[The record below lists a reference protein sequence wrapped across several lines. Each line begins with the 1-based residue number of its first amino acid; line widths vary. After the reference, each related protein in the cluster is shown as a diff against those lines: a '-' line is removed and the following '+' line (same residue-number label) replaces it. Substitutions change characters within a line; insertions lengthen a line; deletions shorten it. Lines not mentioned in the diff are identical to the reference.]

1 MLNRNYLVN
10 PQGADSRLLRCPNIQ
25 AFKGLWPTV
34 TRDVQCPAG
43 CGPME
48 YKTKRNLKIRVFDP
62 LGYAMMIAGIPFLAA
77 PDNLPF
83 DFFTSNQIV
92 NTGIGVGLLLLG
104 ARRASLVTTDL
115 RCNTCN
121 GVILE
126 SKSIDQKL
134 KGDLLGLSENKAEYI
149 RTALSSST
157 ENSEHDCPDCGKKM
171 SHIIVPIERER
182 GVYEDNLL
190 VPDIIE
196 DLTTKSDSVK
206 LDGCKECD
214 LIWFKN
220 AKREQKLSM
229 DTAIIP
235 KT

>member
-1 MLNRNYLVN
+1 MS
-10 PQGADSRLLRCPNIQ
+10 AE
-25 AFKGLWPTV
+25 
-34 TRDVQCPAG
+34 VQCPAG

-48 YKTKRNLKIRVFDP
+48 YKTIRNLKIRAFDP
-62 LGYAMMIAGIPFLAA
+62 LGTVFYLAGLILIANSIEVGSGETNPGVIIGALLFIP
-77 PDNLPF
+77 
-83 DFFTSNQIV
+83 
-92 NTGIGVGLLLLG
+92 GVYLS
-104 ARRASLVTTDL
+104 SLVTTDL
-115 RCNTCN
+115 SCNTCT

-157 ENSEHDCPDCGKKM
+157 EDSEHDCPDCGKKM
-171 SHIIVPIERER
+171 SHILVPIERER
-182 GVYEDNLL
+182 GAYEDNLL

-214 LIWFKN
+214 LLWFKN

>member
-1 MLNRNYLVN
+1 MS
-10 PQGADSRLLRCPNIQ
+10 AE
-25 AFKGLWPTV
+25 
-34 TRDVQCPAG
+34 VQCPTG

-48 YKTKRNLKIRVFDP
+48 YKTNRNLKIRAFDP
-62 LGYAMMIAGIPFLAA
+62 LGTVFYLAGLILIANSIEVGSGETNPGVIIGALLFIP
-77 PDNLPF
+77 
-83 DFFTSNQIV
+83 
-92 NTGIGVGLLLLG
+92 GVYLS
-104 ARRASLVTTDL
+104 SLVTTDL
-115 RCNTCN
+115 SCNTCT

-182 GVYEDNLL
+182 GAYEDPLL
-190 VPDIIE
+190 PDVIA
-196 DLTTKSDSVK
+196 DWTTKSDSVK

-214 LIWFKN
+214 LLWFKN

>member
-1 MLNRNYLVN
+1 MS
-10 PQGADSRLLRCPNIQ
+10 AE
-25 AFKGLWPTV
+25 
-34 TRDVQCPAG
+34 VQCPAG

-48 YKTKRNLKIRVFDP
+48 YKTNRNLKIRAFDP
-62 LGYAMMIAGIPFLAA
+62 LGTVFYLAGLILIANSIEVGSGETNPGVIIGALLFIP
-77 PDNLPF
+77 
-83 DFFTSNQIV
+83 
-92 NTGIGVGLLLLG
+92 GVYLS
-104 ARRASLVTTDL
+104 SLVTTDL
-115 RCNTCN
+115 SCNTCT

-157 ENSEHDCPDCGKKM
+157 EDSEHDCPDCGKKM
-171 SHIIVPIERER
+171 SHILVPIERER
-182 GVYEDNLL
+182 GAYEDPLM
-190 VPDIIE
+190 PDVIA
-196 DLTTKSDSVK
+196 DWTTKSDSVK

-214 LIWFKN
+214 LLWFKN

>member
-1 MLNRNYLVN
+1 M
-10 PQGADSRLLRCPNIQ
+10 G
-25 AFKGLWPTV
+25 G
-34 TRDVQCPAG
+34 DVQCPAG
-43 CGPME
+43 CGLME
-48 YKTKRNLKIRVFDP
+48 YKTNRNLKIRAFDP
-62 LGYAMMIAGIPFLAA
+62 LGTVFYLAGLILIANSIEVGSGETNPGVIIGALLFIP
-77 PDNLPF
+77 
-83 DFFTSNQIV
+83 
-92 NTGIGVGLLLLG
+92 GVYLS
-104 ARRASLVTTDL
+104 SLVTTDL
-115 RCNTCN
+115 SCNTCT

-182 GVYEDNLL
+182 GAYEDNLL

-214 LIWFKN
+214 LLWFKN

>member
-1 MLNRNYLVN
+1 MS
-10 PQGADSRLLRCPNIQ
+10 AE
-25 AFKGLWPTV
+25 
-34 TRDVQCPAG
+34 VQCPAG

-48 YKTKRNLKIRVFDP
+48 YKTNRNLKIRAFDP
-62 LGYAMMIAGIPFLAA
+62 LGTVFYLAGLILIANSIEVGSGETNPGVIIGALLFIP
-77 PDNLPF
+77 
-83 DFFTSNQIV
+83 
-92 NTGIGVGLLLLG
+92 GVYLS
-104 ARRASLVTTDL
+104 SLVTTDL
-115 RCNTCN
+115 SCNTCT

-196 DLTTKSDSVK
+196 DLTTKSDGVK

-214 LIWFKN
+214 LLWFKN

>member
-1 MLNRNYLVN
+1 MS
-10 PQGADSRLLRCPNIQ
+10 AE
-25 AFKGLWPTV
+25 
-34 TRDVQCPAG
+34 VQCPAG
-43 CGPME
+43 CGPMD

-83 DFFTSNQIV
+83 DFFTSNLIV

-149 RTALSSST
+149 RTALSSSM
-157 ENSEHDCPDCGKKM
+157 EESEYTCPDCGEKM
-171 SHIIVPIERER
+171 RHIRVPIEDGEHRASPIA
-182 GVYEDNLL
+182 
-190 VPDIIE
+190 PDIVE
-196 DLTTKSDSVK
+196 DIKNLTTVSRTVEI
-206 LDGCKECD
+206 DGCKGCD
-214 LIWFKN
+214 MLWFKK
-220 AKREQKLSM
+220 AKWEKLLSK
-229 DTAIIP
+229 DSTIIP

>member
-1 MLNRNYLVN
+1 MS
-10 PQGADSRLLRCPNIQ
+10 AE
-25 AFKGLWPTV
+25 
-34 TRDVQCPAG
+34 VQCPAG
-43 CGPME
+43 CGPMD
-48 YKTKRNLKIRVFDP
+48 YITKRNMKIRVFDP
-62 LGYAMMIAGIPFLAA
+62 LGYAMMIAGIPFIAA

-83 DFFTSNQIV
+83 DFFTSNLIV
-92 NTGIGVGLLLLG
+92 NMGIGVGLLVLG

-115 RCNTCN
+115 RCNTCT

-157 ENSEHDCPDCGKKM
+157 EDSEHDCPDCGKKM
-171 SHIIVPIERER
+171 SHILVPIERER
-182 GVYEDNLL
+182 GAYEDPLL
-190 VPDIIE
+190 PDVIA
-196 DLTTKSDSVK
+196 DWTTKSDSVK

-214 LIWFKN
+214 LLWFKN
-220 AKREQKLSM
+220 AKIEQKLSM

>member
-1 MLNRNYLVN
+1 MS
-10 PQGADSRLLRCPNIQ
+10 AE
-25 AFKGLWPTV
+25 
-34 TRDVQCPAG
+34 VQCPAG

-48 YKTKRNLKIRVFDP
+48 YKTNRNLKIRAFDP
-62 LGYAMMIAGIPFLAA
+62 LGTVFYLAGLILIANSIEVGSGETNPGVIIGALLFIP
-77 PDNLPF
+77 
-83 DFFTSNQIV
+83 
-92 NTGIGVGLLLLG
+92 GVYLS
-104 ARRASLVTTDL
+104 SLVTTDL
-115 RCNTCN
+115 SCNTCT

-157 ENSEHDCPDCGKKM
+157 EDSEHDCPDCGKKM
-171 SHIIVPIERER
+171 SHILVPIERER
-182 GVYEDNLL
+182 GAYEDPLL
-190 VPDIIE
+190 PDVIA
-196 DLTTKSDSVK
+196 DWTTKSDSVK

-214 LIWFKN
+214 LLWFKN

>member
-1 MLNRNYLVN
+1 MS
-10 PQGADSRLLRCPNIQ
+10 AEI
-25 AFKGLWPTV
+25 
-34 TRDVQCPAG
+34 QCPAG

-48 YKTKRNLKIRVFDP
+48 YKANRNLKIRAFDP
-62 LGYAMMIAGIPFLAA
+62 LGTVFYLAGLILIANSIEVGSGETNPGVIIGALLFIP
-77 PDNLPF
+77 
-83 DFFTSNQIV
+83 
-92 NTGIGVGLLLLG
+92 G
-104 ARRASLVTTDL
+104 AYLSSLVTTDL
-115 RCNTCN
+115 SCNTCT

-157 ENSEHDCPDCGKKM
+157 EDSEHDCPDCGKKM
-171 SHIIVPIERER
+171 SHILVPIERER
-182 GVYEDNLL
+182 GAYEDPLL
-190 VPDIIE
+190 PDVIA
-196 DLTTKSDSVK
+196 DWTTKSDSVK

-214 LIWFKN
+214 LLWFKN

>member
-1 MLNRNYLVN
+1 
-10 PQGADSRLLRCPNIQ
+10 
-25 AFKGLWPTV
+25 
-34 TRDVQCPAG
+34 
-43 CGPME
+43 ME
-48 YKTKRNLKIRVFDP
+48 YKTNRNLKIRAFDP
-62 LGYAMMIAGIPFLAA
+62 LGTVFYLAGLILIANSIEVGSGETNPGVIIGALLFIP
-77 PDNLPF
+77 
-83 DFFTSNQIV
+83 
-92 NTGIGVGLLLLG
+92 GVYLS
-104 ARRASLVTTDL
+104 SLVTTDL
-115 RCNTCN
+115 SCNTCT

-157 ENSEHDCPDCGKKM
+157 EDSEHDCPDCGKKM

-182 GVYEDNLL
+182 RAYEDPLL
-190 VPDIIE
+190 PDVIA
-196 DLTTKSDSVK
+196 DWTTKSDSVK

-214 LIWFKN
+214 LLWFKN

>member
-1 MLNRNYLVN
+1 MS
-10 PQGADSRLLRCPNIQ
+10 AE
-25 AFKGLWPTV
+25 
-34 TRDVQCPAG
+34 VQCPAG

-48 YKTKRNLKIRVFDP
+48 YKTNRNLKIRAFDP
-62 LGYAMMIAGIPFLAA
+62 LGTVFYLAGLILIANSIEVGSGETNPGVIIGALLFIP
-77 PDNLPF
+77 
-83 DFFTSNQIV
+83 
-92 NTGIGVGLLLLG
+92 GVYLS
-104 ARRASLVTTDL
+104 SLVTTDL
-115 RCNTCN
+115 SCNTCT

-157 ENSEHDCPDCGKKM
+157 EDSEHDCPDCGKKM

-182 GVYEDNLL
+182 RAYEDPLL
-190 VPDIIE
+190 PDVIA
-196 DLTTKSDSVK
+196 DWTTKSDAVK

-214 LIWFKN
+214 LLWFKN

-229 DTAIIP
+229 DTTIIP
-235 KT
+235 KSLSNT